1 MPHKHR
7 ANHQHQPPHSGADAV
22 KVTRTKRAASSP
34 YPRTSSPEADAAQDE
49 VRDELR
55 ALHADELAYLSQHW
69 RASRVPR
76 AVERSYTYLF
86 WRTTRRYFLYLW
98 QTWSRAMWSTFF
110 LPTSEWPVSRP
121 CGGWAD
127 ARGAAFFDRL
137 SIVAFAW
144 VSSWIVFFLLVWC
157 LAANHPLLIRAF
169 NHWSR
174 THANGL
180 SMINAGACARGAGVR
195 RR

>member
-1 MPHKHR
+1 MGGPAMPHKHR

-110 LPTSEWPVSRP
+110 LPTSECPVSRRAGGGLTRAGQRSSTGCRSWRSRGCRRGSCSSCW
-121 CGGWAD
+121 CG
-127 ARGAAFFDRL
+127 
-137 SIVAFAW
+137 AW
-144 VSSWIVFFLLVWC
+144 
-157 LAANHPLLIRAF
+157 R
-169 NHWSR
+169 R
-174 THANGL
+174 TTR
-180 SMINAGACARGAGVR
+180 C
-195 RR
+195 